1 MARPRLVPP
10 TDPTARLVGQAP
22 AIEALRAQIRHLAV
36 FDSIG
41 NPEVPTLLLQ
51 GETGTGKGLVARVV
65 HDSGPRAHG
74 PFIEVNCAA
83 VPETLLE
90 AELFGFE
97 AGTFTDAKRAK
108 PGLFEAASGGSLF
121 LDEIDALPLGLQGKF
136 LKAVE
141 EKRVRRLGAV
151 AERAVDV
158 KLIAATQAELSGHVQ
173 AGRFRADLYHRLAVL
188 VLELLPLRERGD
200 DILILAQAFLQRYA
214 AAHKVASKRLSQAA
228 EAWLLRHCWPGNVR
242 ELSHLMERVI
252 LLSPE
257 TLLAPETLER
267 LSTPHPPSSLTS
279 EPEPGSAGGEP
290 GELEEASRIREALL
304 RTGGNVQRAAHLL
317 SLSRNALRYRMSRY
331 GIERPHDENVA
342 ALSHIK
348 RVVSPL
354 RPQDDRGSPLPPVHT
369 SEALG
374 WEQKPV
380 VVLAIEFTFPRVTD
394 TDSAKFEPW
403 TLARYWEQAIIQKVQ
418 GFGGILVQRSPSLLL
433 MAFGLP
439 QAVEQLP
446 QRAVQAALA
455 IRQLTED
462 PRLLEGRQPYPEV
475 RQAAHLGA
483 ALVEDQSGEAAIQLL
498 AVGDTL
504 ALPVRLLGRA
514 GPADIVLSPALGRLV
529 VGWCELQALPLLTAV
544 EDPAQA
550 SIYRVGAL
558 LPRRSPLAG
567 LGAQALSPFAG
578 RERELAMLH
587 ALLAQ
592 AEEGRGQAV
601 GIVGDPGVGKSRLL
615 YEFRQQL
622 AGARVTYLEGR
633 CLPYDSAAPYLPV
646 LDLLRHNC
654 GITEGDT
661 PTQITAKV
669 QVALQEVGMAPD
681 EWVPYLL
688 HLLGLSVGT
697 VQLAEVSPEA
707 LRRRTVEALR
717 QLSLQGSQQRPLILA
732 IEDLQWT
739 DPSSEAFFT
748 SLVECLAGAPIV
760 FMATYRPG
768 YRPPWLGQSYATQL
782 TLPPLAPQDSR
793 SMVQTICQ
801 AMPLPEPLVQSI
813 LTRSEGNPL
822 FLEELT
828 RAVLEQGDVRGE
840 VTLPDT
846 LQEVLLAR
854 IDRLPAAARRALQ
867 LASILGREFSLGL
880 MQALCE
886 GSRHSASSP
895 EDGPEP
901 QQALARL
908 VEAELL
914 YQRGVPPQ
922 AEYRFKH
929 ALIQEAAYQAL
940 LQSQRQQ
947 YHRLIAQVLEER
959 FPETAET
966 HPEVLAHHYTA
977 AGLHERAV
985 GYWQRAGGRAVE
997 RSANVE
1003 AIGYLTKGLEG
1014 LKTLPE
1020 SRERLV
1026 QELPLQI
1033 ALGPALM
1040 ATKGYGAPEVERV
1053 YTRARELC
1061 RQVGEPPQL
1070 FRVLWGLW
1078 LLYHQGAKLQAA
1090 YELGEQLLTL
1100 ARRVEDPAFLVEAH
1114 RALGTTLFIL
1124 GEFAAARAHL
1134 EQGVTLYD
1142 PLRHRSLAFVYGQDP
1157 RVTCLSYAAQALWLL
1172 GYPDQALQRSQD
1184 ALTLA
1189 RELSHPFSLAH
1200 ALFFAA
1206 RVHHY
1211 RRDAQA
1217 AQELAEAQMALAS
1230 EQGFAQPLAQAMILR
1245 GWALAEQ
1252 GHEAEGLAEMRQG
1265 LMAYR
1270 STGAQAGQS
1279 GYLVLLAE
1287 VCGKVGQI
1295 EEALSLLGEGL
1306 AVAQNTGQRVYEAE
1320 VYRLKGE
1327 LLALSRESHAGAE
1340 TCFRQALEIAR
1351 RQQAKALELRTAM
1364 SLSRLWRQQGQ
1375 HLKACQLLAE
1385 IYGWFTEGFDTADLQ
1400 EASALLEELS

>member
-1 MARPRLVPP
+1 MARPRLVPS
-10 TDPTARLVGQAP
+10 TDPTARLVGHAP
-22 AIEALRAQIRHLAV
+22 AIEALRVQIRHLAA
-36 FDSIG
+36 FDTIG
-41 NPEVPTLLLQ
+41 NPEAPTLLLQ
-51 GETGTGKGLVARVV
+51 GEIGTGKGLVARVI
-65 HDSGPRAHG
+65 HDSGPRAHDA
-74 PFIEVNCAA
+74 FIEANCAA
-83 VPETLLE
+83 IPKTLLE

-136 LKAVE
+136 LKAIE

-151 AERAVDV
+151 AEHAVDV
-158 KLIAATQAELSGHVQ
+158 KLIAATQVELSEHIRG
-173 AGRFRADLYHRLAVL
+173 GRFRADLYHRLAVV
-188 VLELLPLRERGD
+188 VLELPPLRERGD
-200 DILILAQAFLQRYA
+200 DILVLARAFLQRYA

-228 EAWLLRHCWPGNVR
+228 EAWLLRYSWPGNVR
-242 ELSHLMERVI
+242 ELSQLMERVM

-267 LSTPHPPSSLTS
+267 LCTPHPPSSPAS
-279 EPEPGSAGGEP
+279 EPKAGPAGGEP
-290 GELEEASRIREALL
+290 VEIEEPSRIREALL

-317 SLSRNALRYRMSRY
+317 GLSRNALRYRMSRY
-331 GIERPHDENVA
+331 GIERQHGEDVA
-342 ALSHIK
+342 APSRI
-348 RVVSPL
+348 RRPAAPL
-354 RPQDDRGSPLPPVHT
+354 RPQDDRGYLPPPVHT
-369 SEALG
+369 AETLG

-380 VVLAIEFTFPRVTD
+380 VILAIEFIFPRVTD
-394 TDSAKFEPW
+394 TDPARFEPW
-403 TLARYWEQAIIQKVQ
+403 TLSRRWEQAIIEKVQ

-455 IRQLTED
+455 IRHLTED
-462 PRLLEGRQPYPEV
+462 PKLLEGRQPYPEV

-483 ALVEDQSGEAAIQLL
+483 ALVEDQTGEAVARLL

-529 VGWCELQALPLLTAV
+529 VGWCELQALPPLA
-544 EDPAQA
+544 A
-550 SIYRVGAL
+550 SEHPPQVNAYRVGGL
-558 LPRRSPLAG
+558 VPRRSPLAG

-578 RERELAMLH
+578 RERELAVLH

-592 AEEGRGQAV
+592 AEEGHGQAV
-601 GIVGDPGVGKSRLL
+601 GVVGEPGAGKSRLL
-615 YEFRQQL
+615 YEFRQRL

-633 CLPYDSAAPYLPV
+633 CLAYDSAAPYLPV

-654 GITEGDT
+654 GITEADT

-681 EWVPYLL
+681 EYAPYLL
-688 HLLGLSVGT
+688 RLLGLSAGT
-697 VQLAEVSPEA
+697 GQLAEVSPET
-707 LRRRTVEALR
+707 LRRRTVETLR
-717 QLSLQGSQQRPLILA
+717 QLSLYGSQRRPLILA
-732 IEDLQWT
+732 VEDLQWA

-748 SLVECLAGAPIV
+748 SLVECLAGAPML

-782 TLPPLAPQDSR
+782 ALPPLAPQESR
-793 SMVQTICQ
+793 SMVRTLCQ

-867 LASILGREFSLGL
+867 LASMLRREFSLSL
-880 MQALCE
+880 MQALWE
-886 GSRHSASSP
+886 GSKLSAFSP
-895 EDGPEP
+895 EDGTEP

-922 AEYRFKH
+922 AVYRFKH

-947 YHRLIAQVLEER
+947 YHRRIAQVLEER

-966 HPEVLAHHYTA
+966 QPEVLAYHYTA
-977 AGLHERAV
+977 AGLHECAV
-985 GYWQRAGGRAVE
+985 LYWRRAGERALE
-997 RSANVE
+997 HSANVE
-1003 AIGYLTKGLEG
+1003 AVSYLTKGLEG
-1014 LKTLPE
+1014 LKTLPKT
-1020 SRERLV
+1020 REHLA
-1026 QELPLQI
+1026 QELTLII
-1033 ALGPALM
+1033 ALGPPLM
-1040 ATKGYGAPEVERV
+1040 AMNGYAAPEVERV
-1053 YTRARELC
+1053 YTRAHELYQ
-1061 RQVGEPPQL
+1061 QVGEPPQL
-1070 FRVLWGLW
+1070 FQVLWGLW
-1078 LLYHQGAKLQAA
+1078 LLYHSGLRATLQTA

-1100 ARRVEDPAFLVEAH
+1100 AQRLEDPAFLVEAH
-1114 RALGTTLFIL
+1114 RALGTTLFLL
-1124 GEFAAARAHL
+1124 GEFASARAHL
-1134 EQGVTLYD
+1134 EQGVALYD
-1142 PLRHRSLAFVYGQDP
+1142 PQRHHSLAFVYGRDP
-1157 RVTCLSYAAQALWLL
+1157 RVTCLSYGAQALWFL
-1172 GYPDQALQRSQD
+1172 GYPEQALQRSQD
-1184 ALTLA
+1184 TLTLA
-1189 RELSHPFSLAH
+1189 RELSHPLSLAH

-1206 RVHHY
+1206 RVRHY
-1211 RRDAQA
+1211 RREAQA
-1217 AQELAEAQMALAS
+1217 AQKLAEAQMALAS
-1230 EQGFAQPLAQAMILR
+1230 EQGFAQLLAQAMILR

-1252 GHEAEGLAEMRQG
+1252 GHEAEGLAEM
-1265 LMAYR
+1265 
-1270 STGAQAGQS
+1270 
-1279 GYLVLLAE
+1279 
-1287 VCGKVGQI
+1287 
-1295 EEALSLLGEGL
+1295 
-1306 AVAQNTGQRVYEAE
+1306 
-1320 VYRLKGE
+1320 
-1327 LLALSRESHAGAE
+1327 
-1340 TCFRQALEIAR
+1340 RQALEIAR

-1375 HLKACQLLAE
+1375 GPKARQLLAE
-1385 IYGWFTEGFDTADLQ
+1385 IYGWFTEGSDTADLQ
-1400 EASALLEELS
+1400 EARALLEELS